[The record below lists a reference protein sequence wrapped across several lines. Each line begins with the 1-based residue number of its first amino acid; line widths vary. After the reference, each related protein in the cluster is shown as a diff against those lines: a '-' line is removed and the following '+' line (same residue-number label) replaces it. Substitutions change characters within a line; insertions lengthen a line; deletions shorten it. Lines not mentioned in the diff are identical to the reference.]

1 MKHFL
6 YCVLGI
12 LLIVVA
18 SCSKFKDQA
27 EILQREFSAKGLSVD
42 PSIENLFI
50 IPGGGC
56 GGCVAAGIDFLTENS
71 VKFSIHQTKNK
82 AIFTNVGSIKLL
94 QRSLEDMDIDS
105 LNSTVDKDNLYLTK
119 EYYSIYPILLEMDSG
134 IIKNVHIQSPKTE
147 PLTYFSYLLK

>member
-82 AIFTNVGSIKLL
+82 VIFTNVGSIKLL